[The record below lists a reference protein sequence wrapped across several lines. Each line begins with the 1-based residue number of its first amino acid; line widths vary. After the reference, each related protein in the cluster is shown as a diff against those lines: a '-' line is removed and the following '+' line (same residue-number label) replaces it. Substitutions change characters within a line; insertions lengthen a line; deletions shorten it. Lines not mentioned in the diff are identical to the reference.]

1 MKELFLKRSTR
12 AFKPDAIEPDKIE
25 ILLKAAMCAP
35 STGDQ
40 NEREYIV
47 VTDKELLTKL
57 SAVSPYAACIEG
69 APLAIVLLAN
79 SDKIEFPELWEQ
91 NMATAAERI
100 LLECVH
106 LDMCGTWLGI
116 SPVNERMENVSRV
129 LNLPE
134 NILPF
139 AITAIGYPLQKTS
152 LDREFD
158 FSVVHY
164 NCYDD
169 KKA

>member
-1 MKELFLKRSTR
+1 MKELFLQRSTR

-35 STGDQ
+35 LNGEQ
-40 NEREYIV
+40 CEREFIV
-47 VTDKELLTKL
+47 VSDRELLKKL
-57 SAVSPYAACIEG
+57 SLISPYAACIEG

-79 SDKIEFPELWEQ
+79 TDKIEFPELWEQ
-91 NMATAAERI
+91 NMAAATEKI

-116 SPVNERMENVSRV
+116 SPVAGRMDKVSAV
-129 LNLPE
+129 FALPE
-134 NILPF
+134 NIIPF
-139 AITAIGYPLQKTS
+139 SITAIGYPLQKTN

-158 FSVVHY
+158 FSTVHY
-164 NCYDD
+164 NCY
-169 KKA
+169 KEESI